1 MLPPGVQNP
10 FILIMGGACTLV
22 RKESECMGD
31 GPEAGPRDGES
42 FNNLL
47 VVSSADMGELISNF
61 Q

>member
-31 GPEAGPRDGES
+31 GES